1 MSAQAMT
8 RSQEIRLVAGR
19 ELRTYL
25 FKKAAVVTN
34 LVLLLLTVGGIVV
47 VGLLTGGDKEPYRL
61 GVQADAATI
70 TALAPA
76 LEKVTA
82 SNGQPLEVRDL
93 AGADARTALGESTP
107 EDSRPDMVLDLT
119 GQAPALLVQETADE
133 QVVAGVTS
141 VLQQAVLTRSVTE
154 LGGDPGTVSTA
165 LASAVPKVTVLEPPT
180 TDQAGFGQR
189 YAVLQVVNI
198 LMYMVIL
205 IGGQAIAGGVVT
217 EKGSRIVEILL
228 ACVRP
233 TSLLA
238 GKILG
243 IGCAA
248 TLTTGAIAVIAAATA
263 RVMDVLPDL
272 DVNLD
277 ATVGWMLAWMV
288 VGFLLYAVL
297 FAAVASLVS
306 RQEDL
311 TTVTMPLILTIVVP
325 YVLSF
330 SMVSDPQN
338 TLFRV
343 LAYLPPFA
351 PFLMPARMTIGV
363 SSVVEQLAA
372 LGLAVVT
379 LPLLMR
385 LSATVYTRAVTRTGS
400 RVPLKEVLGRRAS
413 R

>member
-25 FKKAAVVTN
+25 FKKAAVITN

-107 EDSRPDMVLDLT
+107 EDSRPDMVLVT

-133 QVVAGVTS
+133 QVVAGITS

-189 YAVLQVVNI
+189 YAVLQMVSI

-263 RVMDVLPDL
+263 KVMDVLPDL

-400 RVPLKEVLGRRAS
+400 RVPLKEVLGRRA

>member
-25 FKKAAVVTN
+25 FKKAAVITN

-70 TALAPA
+70 TTLAPA

-107 EDSRPDMVLDLT
+107 EDSRPDMVLLDLT
-119 GQAPALLVQETADE
+119 GQAPALLVQEKADE
-133 QVVAGVTS
+133 QVVAGITS

-189 YAVLQVVNI
+189 YAVLQVVSI

-311 TTVTMPLILTIVVP
+311 ATVTMPLILTIVVP

-400 RVPLKEVLGRRAS
+400 RVPLKEVLGRRA

>member
-25 FKKAAVVTN
+25 FKKAAVITN

-70 TALAPA
+70 TTLAPA

-82 SNGQPLEVRDL
+82 SNGQPLKVKDL

-107 EDSRPDMVLDLT
+107 EDSRPDMVLVT
-119 GQAPALLVQETADE
+119 GQAPALLVQEKADE
-133 QVVAGVTS
+133 QVVAGITS

-189 YAVLQVVNI
+189 YAVLQVVSI

-311 TTVTMPLILTIVVP
+311 ATVTMPLILTIVVP

-400 RVPLKEVLGRRAS
+400 RVPLKEVLGRRA

>member
-19 ELRTYL
+19 ELHTYL
-25 FKKAAVVTN
+25 FKKAAVITN

-70 TALAPA
+70 TTLAPA

-107 EDSRPDMVLDLT
+107 EDSRPDMVLVDLT
-119 GQAPALLVQETADE
+119 GQAPALLVQEKADE
-133 QVVAGVTS
+133 QVVAGITS

-189 YAVLQVVNI
+189 YAVLQVVSI

-400 RVPLKEVLGRRAS
+400 RVPLKEVLGRRA

>member
-25 FKKAAVVTN
+25 FKKAAVITN

-107 EDSRPDMVLDLT
+107 EDSRPDMVLVT

-263 RVMDVLPDL
+263 KVMDVLPDL

-400 RVPLKEVLGRRAS
+400 RVPLKEVLGRRA

>member
-25 FKKAAVVTN
+25 FKKAAVITN

-70 TALAPA
+70 TTLAPA

-107 EDSRPDMVLDLT
+107 EDSRPDMVLVDLT

-133 QVVAGVTS
+133 QVVAGITS
-141 VLQQAVLTRSVTE
+141 VLQQAVLTRSVTK

-180 TDQAGFGQR
+180 TDQEGFGQR

-263 RVMDVLPDL
+263 KVMDVLPDL

-351 PFLMPARMTIGV
+351 PFLMPARMTIEV

-400 RVPLKEVLGRRAS
+400 RVPLKEVLGRRA

>member
-25 FKKAAVVTN
+25 FKKAAVITN

-107 EDSRPDMVLDLT
+107 EDSRPDMVLVT
-119 GQAPALLVQETADE
+119 GQAPALLVQEKADE

-263 RVMDVLPDL
+263 KVMDVLPDL

-400 RVPLKEVLGRRAS
+400 RVPLKEVLGRRA

>member
-25 FKKAAVVTN
+25 FKKAAVITN

-70 TALAPA
+70 TTLAPA

-82 SNGQPLEVRDL
+82 SNGQPLEVKDL

-107 EDSRPDMVLDLT
+107 EDSRPDMVLVT
-119 GQAPALLVQETADE
+119 GQAPALLVQEKADE
-133 QVVAGVTS
+133 QVVAGITS

-400 RVPLKEVLGRRAS
+400 RVPLKEVLGRRA

>member
-25 FKKAAVVTN
+25 FKKAAVITN

-107 EDSRPDMVLDLT
+107 EDSRPDMVLVT

-263 RVMDVLPDL
+263 KVMDVLPDL

-351 PFLMPARMTIGV
+351 PFLMPARMTIEV

>member
-25 FKKAAVVTN
+25 FKKAAVITN

-107 EDSRPDMVLDLT
+107 EDSRPDMVLVT

-263 RVMDVLPDL
+263 KVMDVLPDL

>member
-25 FKKAAVVTN
+25 FKKAAVITN

-70 TALAPA
+70 TTLAPA

-107 EDSRPDMVLDLT
+107 EDSRPDMVLVT
-119 GQAPALLVQETADE
+119 GQAPALLVQEKADE
-133 QVVAGVTS
+133 QVVAGITS

-189 YAVLQVVNI
+189 YAVLQVVSI

-311 TTVTMPLILTIVVP
+311 ATVTMPLILTIVVP

-400 RVPLKEVLGRRAS
+400 RVPLKEVLGRRA